1 MQHGDKEVSVKLLN
15 GTLTQAPFRYQAKC
29 YDGLRKK
36 LAALPR
42 DARER
47 IAPVLQETGC
57 LTWLG

>member
-1 MQHGDKEVSVKLLN
+1 VSLKLLDR
-15 GTLTQAPFRYQAKC
+15 TFTQAPFRYQAKC

-36 LAALPR
+36 FANLPR

-47 IAPVLQETGC
+47 IEPVLQETGC